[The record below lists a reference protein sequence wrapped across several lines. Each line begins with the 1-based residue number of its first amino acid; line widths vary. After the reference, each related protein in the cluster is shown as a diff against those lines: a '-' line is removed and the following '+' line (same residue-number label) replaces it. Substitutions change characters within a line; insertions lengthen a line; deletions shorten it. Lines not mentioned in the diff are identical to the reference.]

1 MVKPKDQRSWKRFK
15 WNKRKKTVVK
25 PMLAIELQN
34 KLVYFED
41 RFGAD
46 AIIWASME
54 SEKTGKKIGMIAWTN
69 CEIFRKQS
77 WNEHWRFRNQTCSLN
92 VCKISK
98 QTNSTIIVVQ
108 VNSFND
114 KIRILQNCR
123 KLSLLNKV
131 PRVLKCLSAQVPLK
145 SQSAQVSWVSECLTA
160 LRVPKCIECLEYP
173 SAQVPFEWQSLQAA
187 FECPSAQVAFV
198 CPWSALSEN

>member
-1 MVKPKDQRSWKRFK
+1 MMVKPKDQRSWKRFK
-15 WNKRKKTVVK
+15 WNKRKKKTVVK

-46 AIIWASME
+46 ATIWASME
-54 SEKTGKKIGMIAWTN
+54 SEKTGRKIGMIAWTN

-98 QTNSTIIVVQ
+98 QTNSTIIVIQ

-131 PRVLKCLSAQVPLK
+131 PRVPKCRWSPRVLKCLEC
-145 SQSAQVSWVSECLTA
+145 QSA
-160 LRVPKCIECLEYP
+160 
-173 SAQVPFEWQSLQAA
+173 
-187 FECPSAQVAFV
+187 
-198 CPWSALSEN
+198 